1 MFKFSKYIIMSKD
14 ISILEITITYLKKN
28 FTFSLGFILIW
39 LGLIIERIIFP
50 HYYGKMLEVISKISP
65 LLIFKNCK
73 NYIVIIISLTIVSQ
87 ILFTLNDFID
97 SKEIPK
103 IQTFFRNNV
112 IDKIINTF
120 KENYK
125 EIEIGDVISKLLKF
139 PNTIKD
145 LYNQFKNYISSALI
159 ISIFTIIYLFFIN
172 QKIGLLA
179 LVVLFIY
186 LICIVN
192 IGKRCLSSSTQRDK
206 LHNDLYEQISDTF
219 NNLNTVYSFN
229 NTSKEKNRIDTYTL
243 TLDKKYTKSL
253 ICSINFKIFYSIF
266 YILIF
271 ILVNG
276 YSFYLTYRKEIKV
289 GQLVSI
295 LFVITYLLG
304 DLQVCAG
311 EIKDFLYNIG
321 ILKLNESYLNQL
333 LTDKSGENKNS
344 RFIFNNGNIKFIN
357 VDFSYNNKDFILKKF
372 NLDIKSK
379 QTVLIM
385 GNIGSGKSTISK
397 LILKFYTPQSGKIMI
412 DNFDIANLSSGM
424 VRQKIAYIP
433 QNTKLFNRTIFE
445 NITYGNV
452 ISKNEII
459 VLMRKY
465 DLSNIFTDLN
475 NLLEKIAGKSG
486 ENLSGGQ
493 RQIICFLRVL
503 INIDMYSI
511 VIFDEPTSALD
522 QTTKNIVINIMKVIS
537 KKKTTIIIC
546 HDKELLN
553 LADRYI
559 YIQKGVIQVD
569 QITNNL

>member
-1 MFKFSKYIIMSKD
+1 MAKKD
-14 ISILEITITYLKKN
+14 ISILGIIITYIKKN
-28 FTFSLGFILIW
+28 FSFSLGFILVW

-50 HYYGKMLEVISKISP
+50 HYYGKILDIVSKVSP
-65 LLIFKNCK
+65 SLILKNCK
-73 NYIVIIISLTIVSQ
+73 KYIIIVIILTLLSQ
-87 ILFTLNDFID
+87 ILFTSNDLID
-97 SKEIPK
+97 SKQIPK
-103 IQTFFRNNV
+103 LQTFFRNTV
-112 IDKIINTF
+112 IEKIINTF

-145 LYNQFKNYISSALI
+145 IYHQFKNYISSAI
-159 ISIFTIIYLFFIN
+159 IIAIFTIIYLFLIN
-172 QKIGLLA
+172 KKLGLLTM
-179 LVVLFIY
+179 VLLLIY
-186 LICIVN
+186 TICIIN
-192 IGKRCLSSSTQRDK
+192 IGKKCLSASSHRDQ
-206 LHNDLYEQISDTF
+206 LHNNLYEQISDTL

-229 NTSKEKNRIDTYTL
+229 NSNKETNRINDYTS
-243 TLDKKYTKSL
+243 TLDKKYTNSL
-253 ICSINFKIFYSIF
+253 ICSLNFKIFYSIF
-266 YILIF
+266 YTLLFLSI
-271 ILVNG
+271 NG
-276 YSFYLTYRKEIKV
+276 YSFYLTYKKEIKV

-295 LFVITYLLG
+295 LFIVTYLLG
-304 DLQVCAG
+304 DLQTCAG

-321 ILKLNESYLNQL
+321 ILKLNQSFLNELLSEKSIQL
-333 LTDKSGENKNS
+333 KNNK
-344 RFIFNNGNIKFIN
+344 FIFNTGNIKFIN
-357 VDFSYNNKDFILKKF
+357 VDFSYNNNDFILKNF
-372 NLDIKSK
+372 NLDIKNN

-397 LILKFYTPQSGKIMI
+397 LILKFYSPQSGKILI
-412 DNFDIANLSSGM
+412 DNLDISKLSSDM

-459 VLMRKY
+459 LLMKKY
-465 DLSNIFTDLN
+465 DLNNIFTDLN
-475 NLLEKIAGKSG
+475 KLLEKIAGKSG

-503 INIDMYSI
+503 INIDNYSI

-522 QTTKNIVINIMKVIS
+522 QTTKNIVINIIRIIS
-537 KKKTTIIIC
+537 KKKTTLIIC

-559 YIQKGVIQVD
+559 YIKKGKIEVD
-569 QITNNL
+569 QLTDNL